1 MFIRAF
7 AAFLGSVIFA
17 ATVRAA
23 TVEEFSADNWN
34 GLAFTS
40 DETGDFTHC
49 SVYAS
54 YQDGSSLYI
63 SYEAGDSWYF
73 SVANTG
79 WKLDEGGSYPIK
91 LKVDGRGRLEGT
103 GNVLGPTQIG
113 LPVEAGDPFLGQLK
127 RGNRLVVTLQDQD
140 YTFELSNS
148 TKAMNAVRDCALRH
162 VKLGTRTPVAV
173 ATEAPSNQ
181 ESGATAETVADEG
194 ATRET
199 AIADT
204 SDSDDSATADNT
216 TADSTTVDNTTTD
229 STTAENAAANDSSSA
244 SDADKPSQASGEQQ
258 KFGSWV
264 VTATD
269 DGNGNFVNCT
279 AYDVQGDDQ
288 LILSYFPD
296 KAWTFGLYRAAW
308 KLDTNQTYYL
318 WYNIDAPADGKDVIK
333 RPVEAAEPTRIFFEV
348 SDVEDIIDR
357 IENGKMLNLKVRAI
371 AGSEENF
378 SYSIEQAHEAFEA
391 TRKCVDDH
399 ATQTTSEQPAT
410 NDQSTASDSS
420 TKEQDTDASD
430 AANSGSS
437 TDQQATTTETT
448 EEPNAPPPLPSLGSN
463 KLEDLQVS
471 GWKAGAFGQ
480 DDGSFT
486 HCAIKAEYQNGATLA
501 FALTAGGEIVLAL
514 TDGDWSL
521 TQGNWVPLSFTLKTD
536 TPYSDDT
543 GQAQAVDATTLM
555 ANIGSAEDLGPTVGG
570 ATEITVTAEGKNFS
584 FDTSDIGPAYAA
596 IEKCVSDH
604 AGQPDATPSD
614 SKVGP
619 DAASNGSA
627 GDDQSTASSGSS
639 DQTNQQVA
647 TTGEAATTA
656 EADPAALHTEA
667 AGYTTALLIRSGYAN
682 HLILNGDDIPAV
694 LKDHRAV
701 WKIGDLIG
709 LTDMVAG
716 TTAEIQSQVFTSDT
730 QGCAG
735 EISTSVESQS
745 GNYAHLQTVC
755 KKPDSTLISVH
766 YLVIPREAGGSY
778 MLSLIDTGDGTQ
790 AAAIAGK
797 VYSTAVPM

>member
-1 MFIRAF
+1 MFIRAL
-7 AAFLGSVIFA
+7 AALLGSVVLVT
-17 ATVRAA
+17 TVQAA
-23 TVEEFSADNWN
+23 TVEEFKADNWS

-49 SVYAS
+49 SVYTT
-54 YQDGSSLYI
+54 YQDGSSLYL

-73 SVANTG
+73 SVANAS
-79 WKLDEGGSYPIK
+79 WKLDEGSTYPIK
-91 LKVDGRGRLEGT
+91 LKVDGRGQLEGT

-113 LPVEAGDPFLGQLK
+113 LPVEAGHPFVGQLK
-127 RGNRLVVTLQDQD
+127 RGNRLVFTLQDQD
-140 YTFELSNS
+140 YTFKLSNS

-162 VKLGTRTPVAV
+162 VKLGTRTPVAA
-173 ATEAPSNQ
+173 ATETASNQ
-181 ESGATAETVADEG
+181 QSEQTANTAPDETAT

-199 AIADT
+199 A
-204 SDSDDSATADNT
+204 TADNSASDEGT
-216 TADSTTVDNTTTD
+216 TGDIGADTTTVDN
-229 STTAENAAANDSSSA
+229 STADNATSSSA
-244 SDADKPSQASGEQQ
+244 TDTPSQAAGEQQ

-264 VTATD
+264 VTATN

-318 WYNIDAPADGKDVIK
+318 WYNVDAPADGKDVIK

-371 AGSEENF
+371 AGSEETF

-391 TRKCVDDH
+391 ARKCVDNH
-399 ATQTTSEQPAT
+399 AVQTSTEQPAT
-410 NDQSTASDSS
+410 DDRSAASDSS
-420 TKEQDTDASD
+420 TEAQDTNASD
-430 AANSGSS
+430 EANSGSG
-437 TDQQATTTETT
+437 TDQSSTTTETT
-448 EEPNAPPPLPSLGSN
+448 ENSNAPAPLPSLGSK
-463 KLEDLQVS
+463 KLEDLTVS
-471 GWKAGAFGQ
+471 GWTAAAFGQ
-480 DDGSFT
+480 EDGSFT
-486 HCAIKAEYQNGATLA
+486 HCAIKAEYQNGATLG
-501 FALTAGGEIVLAL
+501 FALTAAGEVLL
-514 TDGDWSL
+514 VVKDGEWSL
-521 TQGNWVPLSFTLKTD
+521 TEGNWVPLSFTLKSD

-543 GQAQAVDATTLM
+543 GQAQAVDATTVIE
-555 ANIGSAEDLGPTVGG
+555 NIGSKEDLGSTVGG
-570 ATEITVTAEGKNFS
+570 ATEVTVSAEGKNLS

-596 IEKCVSDH
+596 IDKCVSDH
-604 AGQPDATPSD
+604 AGQPSSTPADNKAD
-614 SKVGP
+614 SNG
-619 DAASNGSA
+619 AAS
-627 GDDQSTASSGSS
+627 DQQSTANSGSAE
-639 DQTNQQVA
+639 QTNQQVA
-647 TTGEAATTA
+647 TTGDQATSA
-656 EADPAALHTEA
+656 EADPEALHTEA
-667 AGYTTALLIRSGYAN
+667 AGFTTALLIRSGYAN

-716 TTAEIQSQVFTSDT
+716 TTAEIQSQVFSSDT

-735 EISTSVESQS
+735 EITTSVESQS
-745 GNYAHLQTVC
+745 GNYEHLQTVC
-755 KKPDSTLISVH
+755 KKPDSSLISVH
-766 YLVIPREAGGSY
+766 YLVIPRETGGSY
-778 MLSLIDTGDGTQ
+778 MLSLIDTGDGAQ
-790 AAAIAGK
+790 AAEIAGK